1 MSGLCVVVG
10 NGEEVDVSTDPT
22 GGVSAWS
29 ARKISHT
36 DSTDVSCPSNRLC
49 VAVAYRGNV
58 LASAHPLGAA
68 STWHR
73 TLLTSSAYDLQSV
86 SCPTVSFCVASG
98 YHDGESIYGDVSV
111 SHHPTGGRRAWS
123 TFRLHTHEA
132 TGLGVSCPSPKLC
145 VAEGGAEFLTSTN
158 PAGGPVAW
166 RDTYLGGQGQPGSAS
181 GGPLDLVALSC
192 ASTRL
197 CVAIDISGYVFT
209 SIEPTAGA
217 RAWVRTSIATP
228 FKHGFQLTAISCVP
242 GLCVA
247 LDDVGEAYVSTDPAA
262 PAVQAARP
270 RLSGASLSGVA
281 ADRPRLAF
289 SVGAGIPPGRSLRSI
304 AIDPPPGIA
313 LAHSRQALRRG
324 LAVKDSKGRR
334 LSFTVR
340 LGRGGM
346 LTLALAH
353 PAPRVQITISGAAIR
368 ASGAIGGAVRQGKAG
383 TLSFVVGITDAGH
396 AQTTLSLRVK
406 PS

>member
-1 MSGLCVVVG
+1 MPRRARARALLSSAPPPRRPPVPRRRSIWIGLLAVLALGLSCGSASATGSGPSPEGFDFSKIDPGSFPNLSAVSCTTTRLCVAVDGRGNVLSSPDPSRVAWSIASVGGPDAVSCTMSGLCAVVG
-10 NGEEVDVSTDPT
+10 NGGEVDVSTDPT

-36 DSTDVSCPSNRLC
+36 DLTDVSCPSNRLC
-49 VAVAYRGNV
+49 VAVDYRGNV

-197 CVAIDISGYVFT
+197 CVAIDISGYAFT
-209 SIEPTAGA
+209 SIEPTAGR
-217 RAWVRTSIATP
+217 RAWVRTRSPRPSST
-228 FKHGFQLTAISCVP
+228 
-242 GLCVA
+242 
-247 LDDVGEAYVSTDPAA
+247 VS
-262 PAVQAARP
+262 
-270 RLSGASLSGVA
+270 S
-281 ADRPRLAF
+281 
-289 SVGAGIPPGRSLRSI
+289 
-304 AIDPPPGIA
+304 
-313 LAHSRQALRRG
+313 
-324 LAVKDSKGRR
+324 
-334 LSFTVR
+334 
-340 LGRGGM
+340 
-346 LTLALAH
+346 
-353 PAPRVQITISGAAIR
+353 
-368 ASGAIGGAVRQGKAG
+368 
-383 TLSFVVGITDAGH
+383 
-396 AQTTLSLRVK
+396 
-406 PS
+406 

>member
-1 MSGLCVVVG
+1 VPQQQAVRGGRLQGQRPGLRSPPGRGDHV
-10 NGEEVDVSTDPT
+10 
-22 GGVSAWS
+22 
-29 ARKISHT
+29 ARDT
-36 DSTDVSCPSNRLC
+36 PDQQRLC
-49 VAVAYRGNV
+49 PPIGLLPDGV
-58 LASAHPLGAA
+58 LLCG
-68 STWHR
+68 
-73 TLLTSSAYDLQSV
+73 LQLSRWGI
-86 SCPTVSFCVASG
+86 A
-98 YHDGESIYGDVSV
+98 IYGDVSV

-132 TGLGVSCPSPKLC
+132 TGLGDISCPSPKLC
-145 VAEGGAEFLTSTN
+145 VVEGAAEFLTSHKSCGRPRCLEGHLPGRRGSARQRKRRPARAGRALLCFDQAVRRDRHLGLRLHLDRPHT
-158 PAGGPVAW
+158 AGG
-166 RDTYLGGQGQPGSAS
+166 
-181 GGPLDLVALSC
+181 
-192 ASTRL
+192 
-197 CVAIDISGYVFT
+197 
-209 SIEPTAGA
+209 

-228 FKHGFQLTAISCVP
+228 FEHGFELTAISCLP

-247 LDDVGEAYVSTDPAA
+247 LDDVGEAYASTDPAA

-270 RLSGASLSGVA
+270 RLSSASLSSVA

-313 LAHSRQALRRG
+313 LSHFRQALRRG

-353 PAPRVQITISGAAIR
+353 PAPRVQITISGAAIS
-368 ASGAIGGAVRQGKAG
+368 ASDAIDGAVRQGKAG
-383 TLSFVVGITDAGH
+383 TLSFVVGITGAGH
-396 AQTTLSLRVK
+396 ARTTLSLRVK